1 MIPARRGAE
10 ARRTG
15 RISMVAAVRIHK
27 AGGAEVLTYED
38 VGLPAPGQGQ
48 VRVKQG
54 AAGINFIDVYFR
66 NGAYPPPGGY
76 PFIAGNE
83 GSGDVTAV
91 GPGVSDIKVGDR
103 VAAVFPFGGYAAERN
118 V

>member
-1 MIPARRGAE
+1 
-10 ARRTG
+10 
-15 RISMVAAVRIHK
+15 MVAAVRIHK
-27 AGGAEVLTYED
+27 AGGPEVLTYED
-38 VGLPAPGQGQ
+38 VDLPAPGQGQ

-76 PFIAGNE
+76 PFIAGND

-91 GPGVSDIKVGDR
+91 GRGVTDIMVADR
-103 VAAVFPFGGYAAERN
+103 VAAVFRFGGYPAVDSVPPVRAVKVPAN
-118 V
+118 ISH

>member
-1 MIPARRGAE
+1 MKRRPQ
-10 ARRTG
+10 RRAPNG
-15 RISMVAAVRIHK
+15 RDTMVAAVRVHK
-27 AGGAEVLTYED
+27 AGGPDVLTYED
-38 VGLPAPGQGQ
+38 ADLPAPGQGQ

-66 NGAYPPPGGY
+66 NGAYPPPSGY

-91 GPGVSDIKVGDR
+91 GPGVTAIKAG
-103 VAAVFPFGGYAAERN
+103 
-118 V
+118 